1 MNGSFTIG
9 LRSDNRPLQ
18 LPMSLGFH
26 QLVGGDTGSGKSSL
40 LQAQL
45 YALAGSRLVAFCGID
60 PKWVELAQW
69 EPRFTVSAYDMGSVD
84 RLASNLVGLVE
95 HRKAYLT
102 RVGRRL
108 WVPEIDGPMVVVF
121 VDEMAEL
128 GGMDAATLISALN
141 DGDARA
147 RKEAVQGA
155 KTAMQFRIA
164 MFSSIARM
172 ARFVGVFLV
181 CATQYPTAEVIDQQ
195 IRTQLTVK
203 FMLRVSRPEQIR
215 VILGGGETAAVS
227 VGSIPK
233 TEPGGFWMVDL
244 PGDPSPVRGRAAWI
258 TDQLISQ
265 RVAATQHLRVAPEVL
280 FPWIATE
287 AAA

>member
-1 MNGSFTIG
+1 MDGSFTIG
-9 LRSDNRPLQ
+9 LRSDNRPLV
-18 LPMSLGFH
+18 LPWQLGFH

-40 LQAQL
+40 LQSQL
-45 YALAGSRLVAFCGID
+45 YALSASRLVALCGID
-60 PKWVELAQW
+60 PKWVELAGW
-69 EPRFTVSAYDMGSVD
+69 ESRFTVSAYDMAQVD
-84 RLASNLVGLVE
+84 ELAANLVALVE
-95 HRKAYLT
+95 HRKHYLAS
-102 RVGRRL
+102 VGRRL
-108 WVPEIDGPMVVVF
+108 WVPERDGPFVVVV

-128 GGMDAATLISALN
+128 GGLDARTLIRALE
-141 DGDARA
+141 DADDRA
-147 RKEAVQGA
+147 RKNAVQDA

-172 ARFVGVFLV
+172 ARFVGVFLI

-215 VILGGGETAAVS
+215 VILGGAETAAVT

-233 TEPGGFWMVDL
+233 TEPGGLWMVDL
-244 PGDPSPVRGRAAWI
+244 PGEPSPVRARAAWI
-258 TDQLISQ
+258 DDELLAN
-265 RVAATQHLRVAPEVL
+265 RVAATQHLRVPAEVL
-280 FPWIATE
+280 FPWTASE